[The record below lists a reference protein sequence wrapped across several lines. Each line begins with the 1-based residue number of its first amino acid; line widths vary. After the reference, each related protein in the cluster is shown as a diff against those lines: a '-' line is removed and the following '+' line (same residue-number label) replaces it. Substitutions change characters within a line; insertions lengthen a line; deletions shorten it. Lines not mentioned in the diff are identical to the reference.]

1 MIYHL
6 LADGIV
12 IIHLLFV
19 LFVLLGGL
27 LVLRSRLFLFLH
39 PPALLWGLAVEFYSF
54 SCPLTPLEKWLRLQ
68 AEDLSYQGGF
78 INHYLV
84 PIIYPPGITPRIQF
98 AIGILLLLLNLVI
111 YAVIYWRRF
120 RR

>member
-6 LADGIV
+6 MADGIV
-12 IIHLLFV
+12 VIHLLFV
-19 LFVLLGGL
+19 LFVVLGGL
-27 LVLRSRLFLFLH
+27 LALKRGAFLFLH

-54 SCPLTPLEKWLRLQ
+54 SCPLTPLEKWLRTQ
-68 AEDLSYQGGF
+68 ASDASYQGGF

-84 PIIYPPGITPRIQF
+84 PIIYPPGITPRGQF
-98 AIGILLLLLNLVI
+98 MIGILLLLLNLAI
-111 YAVIYWRRF
+111 YAVIYWRRS